1 MKFYDTGSTVLQY
14 SIFDACD
21 QRVLLKDIRRLN
33 HRCCYLIMID
43 IKGHELWF
51 PIASM
56 SSFHFYLSRLLGW
69 NPSLIDDE
77 DDDDT
82 TNSLITVLERPVRFS
97 DFALQYLTITQ

>member
-1 MKFYDTGSTVLQY
+1 MVSNCVNVVIPFLF
-14 SIFDACD
+14 I
-21 QRVLLKDIRRLN
+21 
-33 HRCCYLIMID
+33 
-43 IKGHELWF
+43 
-51 PIASM
+51 P
-56 SSFHFYLSRLLGW
+56 RLLGW